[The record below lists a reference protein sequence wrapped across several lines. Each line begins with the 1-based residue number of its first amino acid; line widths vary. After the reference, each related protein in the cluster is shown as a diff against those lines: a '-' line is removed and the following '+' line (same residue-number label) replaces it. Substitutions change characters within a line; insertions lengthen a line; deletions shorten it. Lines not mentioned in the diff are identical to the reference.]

1 MRIFRRYLLGEIAG
15 PFLIGLGIIMVLFLI
30 QKIFVLTDW
39 AMNRGVNLWD
49 ILRLLLYL
57 MPLILYIILPM
68 VTLFAILLALG
79 RLSSDSEI
87 IALKASGVSLYRLL
101 PPLLLFAGLIF
112 AVCLSLSLEWIPRFQ
127 RDGREL
133 RFRLL
138 QRYSEAGIT
147 PRTFVDFLPQMVFYA
162 RESDPAGLKGVMISQ
177 EIKSADRAQASP
189 EEIRMAFAETGHF
202 LHNPETL
209 ENVLVLDH
217 GSFHIHN
224 LKRDVYQVVEF
235 EQSRFRLDFDQGQ
248 NHGETPWEE
257 MGLSDLLVRR
267 REIRAAL
274 EQPGMGKAA
283 LKKLRQ
289 EWRELMVSLHEKLA
303 FSCGC
308 LILAFWAV
316 PLGIQPPRS
325 GRLRSVILSVLLAG
339 IYNYLLVLGKALALK
354 GLVDPAAALW
364 LPNAVILLSGL
375 YLLDHQARERPV
387 PLLTWLEDMVSHLE
401 ERLRRKF
408 GGAGDSA

>member
-1 MRIFRRYLLGEIAG
+1 VRIFRRYLLAEIAG
-15 PFLIGLGIIMVLFLI
+15 PFLVGLGIILVLFLI

-39 AMNRGVNLWD
+39 AMNRGVSLWD

-101 PPLLLFAGLIF
+101 PPLLLFAGLVF

-127 RDGREL
+127 RQGREL

-147 PRTFVDFLPQMVFYA
+147 PRTFVDFLPQMVFYV
-162 RESDPAGLKGVMISQ
+162 RESSAAGLQGVMISQ
-177 EIKSADRAQASP
+177 EIKPKDQPNAPPD
-189 EEIRMAFAETGHF
+189 EIRLAFAERGRF
-202 LHNPETL
+202 LHNPATL
-209 ENVLVLDH
+209 ENVLLLER
-217 GSFHIHN
+217 GSFHLHD
-224 LKRDVYQVVEF
+224 LKRDVYQTVEF
-235 EQSRFRLDFDQGQ
+235 DQCRLRLDFDQGQ
-248 NHGETPWEE
+248 GNREFHLEE
-257 MGLSDLLVRR
+257 MGLSDLLARR
-267 REIRAAL
+267 LEIRAAL
-274 EQPGMGKAA
+274 DQPGLGKAA
-283 LKKLRQ
+283 GKKLRQ
-289 EWRELMVSLHEKLA
+289 EWRDLRVSLHEKLA

-339 IYNYLLVLGKALALK
+339 LYNYLLVLGKAVALK
-354 GLVDPAAALW
+354 GLMDPAVVLW
-364 LPNAVILLSGL
+364 LPNAVILVSGL

-387 PLLTWLEDMVSHLE
+387 PLLTWLEDMVSHLQ
-401 ERLRRKF
+401 ERLRRRF
-408 GGAGDSA
+408 GRPGDAA